1 MNGFLISLL
10 SFLVAIGILVAVHE
24 FGHFWVAR
32 KLGVKVLRFSIGF
45 GKPLWRWQK
54 HPDDTEYV
62 VGAIPLGGYVK
73 MLDEREGEVAEEE
86 LPQAFNRQPVG
97 SRIAIVAAGP
107 AANFIFAV
115 LAYWLVFVL
124 GVEGLKPVVD
134 EVSPDSPAAVAGL
147 RHGDEI
153 VAVDDETTPTMNSVV
168 QALLYKAI
176 KGESV
181 SLRVRDRQGIERH
194 LTLALPA
201 VGEEKGSL
209 DLLEEVGITP
219 LRPVVE
225 PVIDEVL
232 KGSAAE
238 RAGLR
243 PGDRVVAI
251 DGEPIVR
258 WRQLV
263 EYVQAHPGVAV
274 ILTVERAPG
283 KRLELKVV
291 PEAVSTE
298 QGEIGRIGAG
308 VKPPPALPESYRA
321 VLQYSPLK
329 AVAEAVR
336 KTWEMSAMT
345 VRMLGKMLVGQASL
359 ENVSGPITIA
369 QYAGYTAAVGLVQF
383 IGFLAIVSISLGVIN
398 LFPVPLLDGGHL
410 LYYFIELVKGSPLSD
425 QAQMLGQRIGIA
437 LLVSLMA
444 LAFYNDIV
452 RLLK

>member
-1 MNGFLISLL
+1 MNGFLISLV
-10 SFLVAIGILVAVHE
+10 SFLVAIGVLVAVHE

-45 GKPLWRWQK
+45 GKPIWRWQK
-54 HPDDTEYV
+54 DPDGTEYV
-62 VGAIPLGGYVK
+62 VSAIPLGGYVK
-73 MLDEREGEVAEEE
+73 MLDEREGPVPEEE
-86 LPQAFNRQPVG
+86 LPRAFNRQPVG

-107 AANFIFAV
+107 LANFLFAIV
-115 LAYWLVFVL
+115 AYWLVFVL

-134 EVSPDSPAAVAGL
+134 EVAPESPAAMAGL

-153 VAVDDETTPTMNSVV
+153 VAVDGEATPTMNSVV
-168 QALLYKAI
+168 QALLYKAV

-181 SLRVRDRQGIERH
+181 TLRVRDAQGIERH
-194 LTLALPA
+194 LVLALPP
-201 VGEEKGSL
+201 VGEEGGAP
-209 DLLEEVGITP
+209 DLLEKVGITP

-232 KGSAAE
+232 HGSAAE

-251 DGEPIVR
+251 DGRPIER
-258 WRQLV
+258 WEELV
-263 EYVQAHPGVAV
+263 KYVQSHPGVEMV
-274 ILTVERAPG
+274 MEVERHG
-283 KRLELKVV
+283 ERHRITVV
-291 PEAVSTE
+291 PETVSTE
-298 QGEIGRIGAG
+298 QGEIGRIGAS
-308 VKPPPALPESYRA
+308 VKPPPALPERYRA
-321 VLQYSPLK
+321 VLQYSPLE
-329 AVAEAVR
+329 AVAEAIR

-369 QYAGYTAAVGLVQF
+369 QYAGYTASVGLVQF
-383 IGFLAIVSISLGVIN
+383 VGFLAIISISLGVIN

-410 LYYFIELVKGSPLSD
+410 LYYFIELVKGSPLSE
-425 QAQMLGQRIGIA
+425 QAQILGQRIGIA

-452 RLLK
+452 RLLR

>member
-1 MNGFLISLL
+1 MNGFLISLV
-10 SFLVAIGILVAVHE
+10 SFLVAIGVLVAVHE

-45 GKPLWRWQK
+45 GKPIWRWQK
-54 HPDDTEYV
+54 DPDGTEYV
-62 VGAIPLGGYVK
+62 VSAIPLGGYVK
-73 MLDEREGEVAEEE
+73 MLDEREGPVPEEE
-86 LPQAFNRQPVG
+86 LPRAFNRQPVG

-107 AANFIFAV
+107 LANFLFAIV
-115 LAYWLVFVL
+115 AYWLVFVL

-134 EVSPDSPAAVAGL
+134 EVAPESPAAMAGL

-153 VAVDDETTPTMNSVV
+153 VAVDGEATPTMNSVV
-168 QALLYKAI
+168 QALLYKAV

-181 SLRVRDRQGIERH
+181 TLRVRDAQGIERH
-194 LTLALPA
+194 LVLALPP
-201 VGEEKGSL
+201 VGEEGGAP
-209 DLLEEVGITP
+209 DLLEKVGITP

-232 KGSAAE
+232 HGSAAE

-251 DGEPIVR
+251 DGRPIER
-258 WRQLV
+258 WEELV
-263 EYVQAHPGVAV
+263 KYVQSHPGVEMV
-274 ILTVERAPG
+274 MEVERHG
-283 KRLELKVV
+283 ERHRITVV
-291 PEAVSTE
+291 PETVSTE
-298 QGEIGRIGAG
+298 QGEIGRIGAS
-308 VKPPPALPESYRA
+308 VKPPPALPERYRA
-321 VLQYSPLK
+321 VLQYSPLE
-329 AVAEAVR
+329 AVAEAIR

-369 QYAGYTAAVGLVQF
+369 QYAGYTASVGLVQF
-383 IGFLAIVSISLGVIN
+383 IGFLAIISISLGVIN

-410 LYYFIELVKGSPLSD
+410 LYYFIELVKGSPLSE
-425 QAQMLGQRIGIA
+425 QAQILGQRIGIA

-452 RLLK
+452 RLLR

>member
-1 MNGFLISLL
+1 MNGFLISLV
-10 SFLVAIGILVAVHE
+10 SFLVAIGVLVAVHE

-45 GKPLWRWQK
+45 GKPIWRWQK
-54 HPDDTEYV
+54 DPDGTEYV
-62 VGAIPLGGYVK
+62 VSAIPLGGYVK
-73 MLDEREGEVAEEE
+73 MLDEREGPVPEEE
-86 LPQAFNRQPVG
+86 LPRAFNRQPVG

-107 AANFIFAV
+107 LANFLFAIV
-115 LAYWLVFVL
+115 AYWLVFVL

-134 EVSPDSPAAVAGL
+134 EVAPESPAAMAGL

-153 VAVDDETTPTMNSVV
+153 VAVDGEATPTMNSVV
-168 QALLYKAI
+168 QALLYKAV

-181 SLRVRDRQGIERH
+181 TLRVRDAQGIERH
-194 LTLALPA
+194 LVLALPP
-201 VGEEKGSL
+201 VGEEGGAP
-209 DLLEEVGITP
+209 DLLEKVGITP

-232 KGSAAE
+232 HGSAAE

-251 DGEPIVR
+251 DGRPIER
-258 WRQLV
+258 WEELV
-263 EYVQAHPGVAV
+263 KYVQSHPGVEMV
-274 ILTVERAPG
+274 MEVERHG
-283 KRLELKVV
+283 ERHRISVV
-291 PEAVSTE
+291 PETVSTE
-298 QGEIGRIGAG
+298 QGEIGRIGAS
-308 VKPPPALPESYRA
+308 VKPPPALPERYRA
-321 VLQYSPLK
+321 VLQYSPLE
-329 AVAEAVR
+329 AVAEAIR

-369 QYAGYTAAVGLVQF
+369 QYAGYTASVGLVQF
-383 IGFLAIVSISLGVIN
+383 VGFLAIISISLGVIN

-410 LYYFIELVKGSPLSD
+410 LYYFIELVKGSPLSE
-425 QAQMLGQRIGIA
+425 QAQILGQRIGIA

-452 RLLK
+452 RLLR

>member
-54 HPDDTEYV
+54 SPDATEYV

-73 MLDEREGEVAEEE
+73 MLDEREGKIPEEE
-86 LPQAFNRQPVG
+86 LPRAFNRQPVG

-107 AANFIFAV
+107 LANFAFAI

-134 EVSPDSPAAVAGL
+134 EVKPESPAAVAGL

-153 VAVDDETTPTMNSVV
+153 IAVDDEETPTMNSVV
-168 QALLYKAI
+168 QALLYKAV

-181 SLRVRDRQGIERH
+181 TLRVRDDQGIERH
-194 LTLALPA
+194 LILSLPA
-201 VGEEKGSL
+201 VGEEAGSP
-209 DLLEEVGITP
+209 DLLEKVGITP

-232 KGSAAE
+232 RGSAAE

-243 PGDRVVAI
+243 PGDRVVEI
-251 DGEPIVR
+251 DDKPIGR
-258 WRQLV
+258 WSELV
-263 EYVQAHPGVAV
+263 AYVQAHPGVPIV
-274 ILTVERAPG
+274 VVVERDG
-283 KRLELKVV
+283 ERRKLRIT
-291 PEAVSTE
+291 PEPVSVE
-298 QGEIGRIGAG
+298 EGEIGRIGAS

-321 VLQYSPLK
+321 VLQYSPFR
-329 AVAEAVR
+329 AIAEAVR
-336 KTWEMSAMT
+336 KTW
-345 VRMLGKMLVGQASL
+345 
-359 ENVSGPITIA
+359 
-369 QYAGYTAAVGLVQF
+369 
-383 IGFLAIVSISLGVIN
+383 
-398 LFPVPLLDGGHL
+398 
-410 LYYFIELVKGSPLSD
+410 
-425 QAQMLGQRIGIA
+425 
-437 LLVSLMA
+437 
-444 LAFYNDIV
+444 
-452 RLLK
+452 

>member
-1 MNGFLISLL
+1 MNGFLISLV
-10 SFLVAIGILVAVHE
+10 SFLVAIGVLVAVHE

-45 GKPLWRWQK
+45 GKPIWRWQK
-54 HPDDTEYV
+54 DPDGTEYV
-62 VGAIPLGGYVK
+62 VSAIPLGGYVK
-73 MLDEREGEVAEEE
+73 MLDEREGPVPEEE
-86 LPQAFNRQPVG
+86 LPRAFNRQPVG

-107 AANFIFAV
+107 LANFLFAIV
-115 LAYWLVFVL
+115 AYWLVFVL

-134 EVSPDSPAAVAGL
+134 EVAPESPAAMAGL

-153 VAVDDETTPTMNSVV
+153 VAVDGEATPTMNSVV
-168 QALLYKAI
+168 QALLYKAV

-181 SLRVRDRQGIERH
+181 TLRVRDAQGIERH
-194 LTLALPA
+194 LVLALPP
-201 VGEEKGSL
+201 VGEEGGAP
-209 DLLEEVGITP
+209 DLLEKVGITP

-232 KGSAAE
+232 HGSAAE

-251 DGEPIVR
+251 DGRPIER
-258 WRQLV
+258 WEELV
-263 EYVQAHPGVAV
+263 KYVQSHPGVEMV
-274 ILTVERAPG
+274 MEVERHG
-283 KRLELKVV
+283 ERHRITVV
-291 PEAVSTE
+291 PETVSTE
-298 QGEIGRIGAG
+298 QGEIGRIGAS
-308 VKPPPALPESYRA
+308 VKPPPALPERYRA
-321 VLQYSPLK
+321 VLQYSPFE
-329 AVAEAVR
+329 AVAEAIR

-369 QYAGYTAAVGLVQF
+369 QYAGYTASVGLVQF
-383 IGFLAIVSISLGVIN
+383 IGFLAIISISLGVIN

-410 LYYFIELVKGSPLSD
+410 LYYFIELVKGSPLSE
-425 QAQMLGQRIGIA
+425 QAQILGQRIGIA

-452 RLLK
+452 RLLR

>member
-1 MNGFLISLL
+1 MNGFLISLV
-10 SFLVAIGILVAVHE
+10 SFLVAIGVLVAVHE

-45 GKPLWRWQK
+45 GKPIWRWQK
-54 HPDDTEYV
+54 DPDGTEYV
-62 VGAIPLGGYVK
+62 VSAIPLGGYVK
-73 MLDEREGEVAEEE
+73 MLDEREGPVPEEE
-86 LPQAFNRQPVG
+86 LPRAFNRQPVG

-107 AANFIFAV
+107 LANFLFAIV
-115 LAYWLVFVL
+115 AYWLVFVL

-134 EVSPDSPAAVAGL
+134 EVAPESPAAMAGL

-153 VAVDDETTPTMNSVV
+153 VAVDGEATPTMNSVV
-168 QALLYKAI
+168 QALLYKAV

-181 SLRVRDRQGIERH
+181 TLRVRDAQGIERH
-194 LTLALPA
+194 LVLALPP
-201 VGEEKGSL
+201 VGEEGGAP
-209 DLLEEVGITP
+209 DLLEKVGITP

-232 KGSAAE
+232 HGSAAE

-251 DGEPIVR
+251 DGRPIER
-258 WRQLV
+258 WEELV
-263 EYVQAHPGVAV
+263 KYVQSHPGVEMV
-274 ILTVERAPG
+274 MEVERHG
-283 KRLELKVV
+283 ERHRITVV
-291 PEAVSTE
+291 PETVSTE
-298 QGEIGRIGAG
+298 QGEIGRIGAS
-308 VKPPPALPESYRA
+308 VKPPPVLPERYRA
-321 VLQYSPLK
+321 VLQYSPLE
-329 AVAEAVR
+329 AVAEAIR

-369 QYAGYTAAVGLVQF
+369 QYAGYTASVGLVQF
-383 IGFLAIVSISLGVIN
+383 IGFLAIISISLGVIN

-410 LYYFIELVKGSPLSD
+410 LYYFIELVKGSPLSE
-425 QAQMLGQRIGIA
+425 QAQILGQRIGIA

-452 RLLK
+452 RLLR